1 MLSNLRGPALIW
13 AITLSSGS
21 CYLLFGYD
29 QGVLGGL
36 VSQQSFL
43 DAIGNPN
50 ASFLGTIVA
59 LYNIGCLVGCVAA
72 AIWGNKF
79 GRRNTI
85 LAGNGIMIVGA
96 IIQTATYGAGQLIA
110 GRLISGLG
118 NGLNTSTIPVYV
130 SETARSHRRGR
141 MVAVQLSI
149 VIFGIVFAYWLDY
162 GTINNLEGEVVWRFP
177 IAFQIVF
184 ALITMA
190 TMPFLPETPR
200 WLYSHD
206 RKEEA
211 VTVLA
216 RLMDTTEDDEQVQFI
231 KNEMEESVELE
242 RQQGSISLKG
252 ILNDKTELKPMRRL
266 LLCFFIQFF
275 QQFSGV
281 NAVVFFV
288 TIILEQNVGLSSDTA
303 SLAAGFIQ
311 MGLWIGTLPPIL
323 YIDTFGRRPT
333 LLIGSAVQLLSLVL
347 FTVGIARDG
356 EGYSNLALAMLVL
369 FQITV
374 GMTWCTVPW
383 IYAPEITPLRIRHI
397 GAAIGPFSE
406 WLCTFIIVQITPTA
420 VEHTGWKV
428 FLLFILLQGLSIPWV
443 YFFVPE
449 TARKTLEEIDYIFV
463 KGEARNRLQ
472 DRMHEQVQ
480 GFDRHSSSERK
491 AVEETETLEMT
502 ST

>member
-1 MLSNLRGPALIW
+1 MLSKLRGPALIW

-36 VSQQSFL
+36 VSQPSFL
-43 DAIGNPN
+43 DVIGNPS

-59 LYNIGCLVGCVAA
+59 LYNVGCLVGCMAA
-72 AIWGNKF
+72 AIWGDRF

-85 LAGNGIMIVGA
+85 LVGNAIMIVGA
-96 IIQTATYGAGQLIA
+96 VIQTATYGAGQLIA

-162 GTINNLEGEVVWRFP
+162 GTINNLEGRLCGASPLRFK
-177 IAFQIVF
+177 
-184 ALITMA
+184 
-190 TMPFLPETPR
+190 
-200 WLYSHD
+200 S
-206 RKEEA
+206 
-211 VTVLA
+211 
-216 RLMDTTEDDEQVQFI
+216 LMDTSEDDDQVQFI
-231 KNEMEESVELE
+231 KTEMEESLELE
-242 RQQGSISLKG
+242 RQQGSITLKG

-288 TIILEQNVGLSSDTA
+288 TIILEQNVGLSSSTA

-311 MGLWIGTLPPIL
+311 MGLWIGTLPTIL

-333 LLIGSAVQLLSLVL
+333 LLIGSAVQLISLVL
-347 FTVGIARDG
+347 FTVGIAKHGD
-356 EGYSNLALAMLVL
+356 GYSNLALAMLVL

-383 IYAPEITPLRIRHI
+383 IYAPEITPLRLRHI

-420 VEHTGWKV
+420 VEHTGWKI
-428 FLLFILLQGLSIPWV
+428 FLLFILLQALSIPWV

-463 KGEARNRLQ
+463 KGEARDRLHE
-472 DRMHEQVQ
+472 RMHEQVQ
-480 GFDRHSSSERK
+480 GVPQDGKSEMK
-491 AVEETETLEMT
+491 VGASQTLELAVPRKE
-502 ST
+502 